1 EITDTIISNIE
12 NADVKAANKK
22 TIKKAAKKNIPN
34 GIWLKIV
41 GSTINKRTGA
51 ASGARPNEKTAG
63 KIASPDNRTTIT
75 FIPTIDSAE
84 RGKLCCFGK
93 YELYV
98 IMTDTPTLNVKN
110 DCLIAFK
117 IVFDVIFEKSGRNK
131 NSIPLTAPR
140 NVTGRMTTTIQRI
153 VNAGIIKRLA
163 FSMPFWIPL
172 ETTIIVIKI
181 NRN

>member
-1 EITDTIISNIE
+1 MVLSNSVTSLNRPKDKADGTPNAKMARPIIHAHFFRFVTFPLEITDTIISNIE

-41 GSTINKRTGA
+41 GSTLNKRTGP

-110 DCLIAFK
+110 DCPIAFK

-131 NSIPLTAPR
+131 NSIPLMA
-140 NVTGRMTTTIQRI
+140 
-153 VNAGIIKRLA
+153 
-163 FSMPFWIPL
+163 
-172 ETTIIVIKI
+172 
-181 NRN
+181 